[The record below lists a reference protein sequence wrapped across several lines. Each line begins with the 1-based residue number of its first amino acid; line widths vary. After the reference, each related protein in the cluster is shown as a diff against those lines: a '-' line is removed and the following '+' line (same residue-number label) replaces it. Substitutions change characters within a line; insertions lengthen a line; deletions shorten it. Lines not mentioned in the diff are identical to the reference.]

1 MEIFEKLKIRY
12 LKVVIITII
21 ILLGAI
27 TLTVDAAE
35 TTTVSIDPS
44 SQTVSSGESFTVNV
58 SCAPGQP
65 IKSFEFRLSF
75 NASLLQVNSVTEGDI
90 FDGYDT
96 FFNAGTINNTTGTV
110 VDIYGLIMGSGNVTG
125 SGTFVTI
132 SCTAKDVS
140 GTSTLALSSVG
151 VTNETAYV
159 SITVN
164 NGTVQV
170 DATAPE
176 FNDNSPATGTTGD
189 SYTFNVSVTD
199 NVDTADEL
207 TVKVDWSHGGQG
219 GNESMT
225 HVGGNYF
232 EKTVTLDQNSIS
244 DMTYTIYARDT
255 YGNSNTTTL
264 ASVTVQDNDDPSLV
278 ADNSDASGTTGD
290 SFSFDVTASDNI
302 GVGGVNVSWSHGSLS
317 GNLAL
322 SLSGGHWVG
331 SVTLD
336 DNLGNLV
343 YTVQVNDTSGNYV
356 RGGQQSKSVTD
367 NDNPSLV
374 ADNSDAGGTTGD
386 SFNFYITTS
395 DNIDVDSVN
404 ISWSHG
410 YLSGNLALDDDGDGT
425 WSGSIALDDN
435 LGNLVYT
442 VQVND
447 TSSNYVRG
455 SQQSKSVTDNDN
467 PSLVADNSDA
477 GGTTG
482 DTFGFDVTVSDNI
495 GVDSVNASWSHGSLG
510 GNLALSD
517 DGDGTWSGSI
527 TLDDSLNNLVYK
539 VQVNDTSSNYVRGSQ
554 QSKTVTD
561 NDNPQISDVSATPST
576 QDVGGYVNITAVITD
591 NIAIGE
597 IFLNITYPDSSIQNF
612 SITANK
618 TGNTYYCNKTYT
630 TLGTYTYFIWV
641 DDTSDNSVIS
651 TTNTFVIGEQTSPQI
666 SNITNTTS
674 SPLDTNSSFG
684 WINTT
689 CDVTDNIAVDE
700 VSLNI
705 TNPDGSYNNV
715 SMNAGA
721 GDSYYYN
728 SSTAFSTYGNY
739 SYLIWANDTSDN
751 QDTSSSYT
759 FSMPPDWDINND
771 GDCTVYD
778 LVLVSNHYNETGT
791 PGWIREDVDNNGQIR
806 VIDLVLISEHYDET
820 WWI

>member
-1 MEIFEKLKIRY
+1 MRVFRNKKSNA
-12 LKVVIITII
+12 VTTVIIAVM
-21 ILLGAI
+21 ILLG
-27 TLTVDAAE
+27 TVTIIVYASDNTA
-35 TTTVSIDPS
+35 VSIDPS
-44 SQTVSSGESFTVNV
+44 SQIVSPEETFTVNV
-58 SCAPGQP
+58 SCVPGQP
-65 IKSFEFRLSF
+65 IKSFEFQLSF

-96 FFNAGTINNTTGTV
+96 FFNAGIINNVTGTV

-176 FNDNSPATGTTGD
+176 ITDNSPATGTTGD

-199 NVDTADEL
+199 NIDTVEEL
-207 TVKVDWSHGGQG
+207 TVKVDWSHGSEGS
-219 GNESMT
+219 NESMT

-232 EKTVTLDQNSIS
+232 EKTVTLDTDTIA
-244 DMTYTIYARDT
+244 DMTYTIYANDT
-255 YGNSNTTTL
+255 YVNSDTTTQ
-264 ASVTVQDNDDPSLV
+264 ASVS
-278 ADNSDASGTTGD
+278 
-290 SFSFDVTASDNI
+290 
-302 GVGGVNVSWSHGSLS
+302 VS
-317 GNLAL
+317 
-322 SLSGGHWVG
+322 
-331 SVTLD
+331 
-336 DNLGNLV
+336 
-343 YTVQVNDTSGNYV
+343 
-356 RGGQQSKSVTD
+356 D

-374 ADNSDAGGTTGD
+374 ADNSDV
-386 SFNFYITTS
+386 S
-395 DNIDVDSVN
+395 
-404 ISWSHG
+404 
-410 YLSGNLALDDDGDGT
+410 
-425 WSGSIALDDN
+425 
-435 LGNLVYT
+435 
-442 VQVND
+442 
-447 TSSNYVRG
+447 
-455 SQQSKSVTDNDN
+455 
-467 PSLVADNSDA
+467 
-477 GGTTG
+477 GTTG
-482 DTFGFDVTVSDNI
+482 DTFSFDVTVLDNI
-495 GVDSVNASWSHGSLG
+495 GVSGVNVSWSHGSLG

-517 DGDGTWSGSI
+517 DGDDAWSGSI
-527 TLDDSLNNLVYK
+527 TLDDNLGNLVYK
-539 VQVNDTSSNYVRGSQ
+539 VQVNDTSGNYVRGSQ
-554 QSKTVTD
+554 QSRSVTD
-561 NDNPQISDVSATPST
+561 NDNPQITDVSATPST
-576 QDVGGYVNITAVITD
+576 QDVSGYVNITAVITD

-630 TLGTYTYFIWV
+630 TLGIYTYFIWV
-641 DDTSDNSVIS
+641 DDSSDNSVIS

-666 SNITNTTS
+666 SNISITTS

-684 WINTT
+684 WINIT

-705 TNPDGSYNNV
+705 TNPDGSCNNV

-721 GDSYYYN
+721 EDSYYYN

-739 SYLIWANDTSDN
+739 SYAIWANDTSN
-751 QDTSSSYT
+751 NYVISSSYT
-759 FSMPPDWDINND
+759 ISMPPNWDVNND
-771 GDCTVYD
+771 GDCNVYD

-806 VIDLVLISEHYDET
+806 VIDLVLVSEYYDET

>member
-1 MEIFEKLKIRY
+1 MGMFHNKKFNA
-12 LKVVIITII
+12 VTTVIIAVMLLLGTATII
-21 ILLGAI
+21 VYASDNTI
-27 TLTVDAAE
+27 
-35 TTTVSIDPS
+35 VSIDPS
-44 SQTVSSGESFTVNV
+44 SQIVSSGETFSVNV
-58 SCAPGQP
+58 SCVPGQP
-65 IKSFEFRLSF
+65 IKSFEFQLSF
-75 NASLLQVNSVTEGDI
+75 NASLLQVNSITEGNI

-96 FFNAGTINNTTGTV
+96 FFNAGTINNVTGTV

-164 NGTVQV
+164 NGIVQV

-176 FNDNSPATGTTGD
+176 ITDNSPATGTTGD

-199 NVDTADEL
+199 NIDTVEEL
-207 TVKVDWSHGGQG
+207 TVKVDWSHGSEGS
-219 GNESMT
+219 NESMT

-232 EKTVTLDQNSIS
+232 EKTVTLDTDTIA
-244 DMTYTIYARDT
+244 DMTYTIYANDT
-255 YGNSNTTTL
+255 YGNSDTTTQ
-264 ASVTVQDNDDPSLV
+264 ASVS
-278 ADNSDASGTTGD
+278 
-290 SFSFDVTASDNI
+290 
-302 GVGGVNVSWSHGSLS
+302 VS
-317 GNLAL
+317 
-322 SLSGGHWVG
+322 
-331 SVTLD
+331 
-336 DNLGNLV
+336 
-343 YTVQVNDTSGNYV
+343 
-356 RGGQQSKSVTD
+356 D

-374 ADNSDAGGTTGD
+374 ADNSDVSGTTGD
-386 SFNFYITTS
+386 TFSFDITTS

-404 ISWSHG
+404 I
-410 YLSGNLALDDDGDGT
+410 
-425 WSGSIALDDN
+425 
-435 LGNLVYT
+435 
-442 VQVND
+442 
-447 TSSNYVRG
+447 
-455 SQQSKSVTDNDN
+455 
-467 PSLVADNSDA
+467 
-477 GGTTG
+477 
-482 DTFGFDVTVSDNI
+482 
-495 GVDSVNASWSHGSLG
+495 SWSHGSLG

-527 TLDDSLNNLVYK
+527 TLDDSLGNLVYT
-539 VQVNDTSSNYVRGSQ
+539 VQVNDTSSNYVRGGQ
-554 QSKTVTD
+554 QSKSVTD
-561 NDNPQISDVSATPST
+561 NDNPQITDVSATPST
-576 QDVGGYVNITAVITD
+576 QDVNGYVNITAVITD

-630 TLGTYTYFIWV
+630 TLGIYTYFIWV
-641 DDTSDNSVIS
+641 DDSSDNSVIS

-666 SNITNTTS
+666 SNISITTS

-684 WINTT
+684 WINIT

-705 TNPDGSYNNV
+705 TNPDGSCNNV

-721 GDSYYYN
+721 EDSYYYN

-739 SYLIWANDTSDN
+739 SYVIWANDTSN
-751 QDTSSSYT
+751 NYVISSSYT
-759 FSMPPDWDINND
+759 ISMPPNWDVNND
-771 GDCTVYD
+771 GDCNVYD

-806 VIDLVLISEHYDET
+806 VIDLVLVSEHYDET

>member
-1 MEIFEKLKIRY
+1 MRVLKKLRY
-12 LKVVIITII
+12 NTLKSIIITIT

-27 TLTVDAAE
+27 TLTVDAAD

-44 SQTVSSGESFTVNV
+44 SQIVSSGETFTVNV
-58 SCAPGQP
+58 SCVPGQP
-65 IKSFEFRLSF
+65 IKSFEFKLSF
-75 NASLLQVNSVTEGDI
+75 DASLLQVNSVTEGDI

-96 FFNAGTINNTTGTV
+96 FFNAGTINNTAGTV
-110 VDIYGLIMGSGNVTG
+110 VDVYGLIMGSGNVSD
-125 SGTFVTI
+125 SGTFVSV

-176 FNDNSPATGTTGD
+176 ITDNSPATGTTGD

-199 NVDTADEL
+199 NVDTVEEL
-207 TVKVDWSHGGQG
+207 TVKVDWSHGSEGS
-219 GNESMT
+219 NESMI

-232 EKTVTLDQNSIS
+232 EKTVTLDTDTIA
-244 DMTYTIYARDT
+244 DMTYTIYANDT
-255 YGNSNTTTL
+255 YANSDTTTQ
-264 ASVTVQDNDDPSLV
+264 ASVSVTDNDNPSLV
-278 ADNSDASGTTGD
+278 ADNSDVSGTTGD
-290 SFSFDVTASDNI
+290 TFSFDVTVSDNV
-302 GVGGVNVSWSHGSLS
+302 GVGGVNASWSHGSLS

-322 SLSGGHWVG
+322 SNDGDDTWSG
-331 SVTLD
+331 SITLD
-336 DNLGNLV
+336 DSLGNLV
-343 YTVQVNDTSGNYV
+343 YKVQVNDTSSNYV

-367 NDNPSLV
+367 NDNPQ
-374 ADNSDAGGTTGD
+374 
-386 SFNFYITTS
+386 IT
-395 DNIDVDSVN
+395 
-404 ISWSHG
+404 
-410 YLSGNLALDDDGDGT
+410 
-425 WSGSIALDDN
+425 
-435 LGNLVYT
+435 
-442 VQVND
+442 
-447 TSSNYVRG
+447 
-455 SQQSKSVTDNDN
+455 
-467 PSLVADNSDA
+467 
-477 GGTTG
+477 
-482 DTFGFDVTVSDNI
+482 
-495 GVDSVNASWSHGSLG
+495 
-510 GNLALSD
+510 
-517 DGDGTWSGSI
+517 
-527 TLDDSLNNLVYK
+527 
-539 VQVNDTSSNYVRGSQ
+539 
-554 QSKTVTD
+554 
-561 NDNPQISDVSATPST
+561 DVSATPST
-576 QDVGGYVNITAVITD
+576 QDVNGYVNITAVVTD

-630 TLGTYTYFIWV
+630 TLGIYTYFIWV
-641 DDTSDNSVIS
+641 DDSSDNSVIS

-666 SNITNTTS
+666 SNIAITTS

-684 WINTT
+684 WINIT

-705 TNPDGSYNNV
+705 TNPDGSCNNV

-721 GDSYYYN
+721 EDSYYYN

-739 SYLIWANDTSDN
+739 SYVIWANDTSN
-751 QDTSSSYT
+751 NYITSSSYT
-759 FSMPPDWDINND
+759 ISMPPNWDVNND
-771 GDCTVYD
+771 GDCNVYD

-791 PGWIREDVDNNGQIR
+791 PGWIREDVDNNGQIK

>member
-44 SQTVSSGESFTVNV
+44 SQTVSSGEDFTVNV
-58 SCAPGQP
+58 SCVPGQP

-140 GTSTLALSSVG
+140 GTSTLALSNVG

-219 GNESMT
+219 GNESMV

-244 DMTYTIYARDT
+244 DMMYTIYACDT

-343 YTVQVNDTSGNYV
+343 YTVQVNDTS
-356 RGGQQSKSVTD
+356 
-367 NDNPSLV
+367 
-374 ADNSDAGGTTGD
+374 
-386 SFNFYITTS
+386 
-395 DNIDVDSVN
+395 
-404 ISWSHG
+404 
-410 YLSGNLALDDDGDGT
+410 
-425 WSGSIALDDN
+425 
-435 LGNLVYT
+435 
-442 VQVND
+442 
-447 TSSNYVRG
+447 SNYVRG

-510 GNLALSD
+510 GNLALSN

-527 TLDDSLNNLVYK
+527 ALDDNLGNLVYT

-554 QSKTVTD
+554 QSKAVTD

-641 DDTSDNSVIS
+641 DDSSDNSVIS

-666 SNITNTTS
+666 SNIAITTS

-684 WINTT
+684 WVNIT

-728 SSTAFSTYGNY
+728 SNTAFSTYGNY

-759 FSMPPDWDINND
+759 FSMPPNWDINND

>member
-1 MEIFEKLKIRY
+1 M
-12 LKVVIITII
+12 KVFHNKKSNAITTVIIAIM
-21 ILLGAI
+21 ILLGTATI
-27 TLTVDAAE
+27 IVYASDN
-35 TTTVSIDPS
+35 TTVSIDPS
-44 SQTVSSGESFTVNV
+44 SQIVSPEEIFTVNV
-58 SCAPGQP
+58 SCVPGQP
-65 IKSFEFRLSF
+65 IKSFEFKLSF
-75 NASLLQVNSVTEGDI
+75 NASLLKVNSVTEGDI

-96 FFNAGTINNTTGTV
+96 FFNAGTINNVTGTV
-110 VDIYGLIMGSGNVTG
+110 VDIYGLIIGSGNITG

-176 FNDNSPATGTTGD
+176 ITDNSPATGTTGD

-199 NVDTADEL
+199 NIDTVEEL
-207 TVKVDWSHGGQG
+207 TVKVDWSHGSEN

-225 HVGGNYF
+225 HIGGNYF
-232 EKTVTLDQNSIS
+232 EKTVTLDTDTIA
-244 DMTYTIYARDT
+244 DMTYTIYANDT
-255 YGNSNTTTL
+255 YANSDTTTQ
-264 ASVTVQDNDDPSLV
+264 ASVSVSDNDNPSLV

-290 SFSFDVTASDNI
+290 TFSFDVTVSDNV
-302 GVGGVNVSWSHGSLS
+302 GVGGVNASWSHGSLS

-322 SLSGGHWVG
+322 SNDGDGTWSG
-331 SVTLD
+331 SITLD

-343 YTVQVNDTSGNYV
+343 YKVQVNDTYSNYV
-356 RGGQQSKSVTD
+356 CGSQQSKSVTD

-374 ADNSDAGGTTGD
+374 ADNSDASGTTGD
-386 SFNFYITTS
+386 SFNFDITTS

-410 YLSGNLALDDDGDGT
+410 SLSGNLALNDDGDGT
-425 WSGSIALDDN
+425 WSGIITLDDN

-467 PSLVADNSDA
+467 PQ
-477 GGTTG
+477 
-482 DTFGFDVTVSDNI
+482 
-495 GVDSVNASWSHGSLG
+495 
-510 GNLALSD
+510 
-517 DGDGTWSGSI
+517 I
-527 TLDDSLNNLVYK
+527 T
-539 VQVNDTSSNYVRGSQ
+539 
-554 QSKTVTD
+554 
-561 NDNPQISDVSATPST
+561 DVSATPST

-674 SPLDTNSSFG
+674 SPLDANSSFG

-689 CDVTDNIAVDE
+689 CDVTDNIAVYE

-739 SYLIWANDTSDN
+739 SYVIWANDTSN
-751 QDTSSSYT
+751 NYVTSSSYT
-759 FSMPPDWDINND
+759 ISMPPNWDINND
-771 GDCTVYD
+771 GDCNIYD